1 MEENIKFQSEVCY
14 DLATYKDFSRI
25 NTYTITRVTICGL
38 VYVACMVYL
47 LCTMAYSFSAKSVLI
62 LSLVTIGICVYQWY
76 RNRDGGI
83 EYKRMLRNHGHIPRY
98 LITFGESG
106 IATRNIDSEKE
117 ISHSY
122 ANMRYMMESKK
133 LLILV
138 DDLKTAHMVDK
149 STLSGGSREELV
161 SFLRQRCPQ
170 MKKRI
175 RKGGIGRIL
184 WYLMRI
190 LPIVMLAASLLSLLH
205 IPEKL
210 RGQFTNDTPA
220 RQMVE
225 ELAELDIHISD
236 RALAVILL
244 WESDDTSRFPRYYGT
259 SKAYDLLCMEG
270 MGQYDYDTW
279 EWTPSESGLYWF
291 DLEVVNA
298 DTMYTDFL
306 RGLDYMDSAQ
316 TFSNVSYDYSR
327 VNMETGQGKI
337 TVSFDYWLEHYEL
350 EADCNYDWFD
360 TDMVYHLGRILAAD
374 ADPKDLW
381 MTTDGQGILLY
392 YGTEENKSLLSR
404 KTGIEFLDCITMRM
418 GH

>member
-76 RNRDGGI
+76 RSRDGGI
-83 EYKRMLRNHGHIPRY
+83 EYKRMLRNHGQIPHY

-122 ANMRYMMESKK
+122 ANMRYMIESKK

-161 SFLRQRCPQ
+161 SFLLQRCPQ

-190 LPIVMLAASLLSLLH
+190 LPIVMLAASLLTLLH

-220 RQMVE
+220 KQMVE
-225 ELAELDIHISD
+225 ELADLDIHISD
-236 RALAVILL
+236 RALDTILL
-244 WESDDTSRFPRYYGT
+244 WESDCESLFPKYPGA
-259 SKAYDLLCMEG
+259 SKAYDLLCVEG
-270 MGQYDYDTW
+270 MGQYDYETM

-291 DLEVVNA
+291 DLEVMNV
-298 DTMYTDFL
+298 DTMYSDFL
-306 RGLDYMDSAQ
+306 RGLDYMDKAQ
-316 TFSNVSYDYSR
+316 TFANVSYDYSH
-327 VNMETGQGKI
+327 VNIESGQGKI
-337 TVSFDYWLEHYEL
+337 TVSFDYWLQHYEL
-350 EADCNYDWFD
+350 EANYNYDWFD
-360 TDMVYHLGRILAAD
+360 TDMVYHLSRILAAD

-392 YGTEENKSLLSR
+392 YGTEESKNLLSR
-404 KTGIEFLDCITMRM
+404 KTGIDFFDCVTMRI